1 MDDMFKYSY
10 DGALLDTDCSTVL
23 GDGGGGGGGG
33 GGGAAAAVP
42 AVWLVVVQQE
52 GDYRKWPG
60 VCTSRLGAAHRSP
73 A

>member
-23 GDGGGGGGGG
+23 GGGGG

-60 VCTSRLGAAHRSP
+60 VRTSRLGAAHRSP